1 MIKIIAE
8 ASVPFLRGVAE
19 QYADIEYID
28 NKDITAERIR
38 SADALIVRS
47 ITKCTADLLDGSSV
61 RFIATATAGTD
72 HIDADYCAAHNI
84 AWTNAPGCNAMGVA
98 QYVCSCLSLLS
109 LRHGIELR
117 DKKIGII
124 GVGHVGQLVT
134 EIALALGMQPLLND
148 PPRLEQEG
156 DNIKYHEYFTSLET
170 IQKEADIITLHVP
183 LSKTGAY
190 PTLGM
195 VNDSFLSSCKKGLIL
210 INACRGGVCCSE
222 NLIKGKEDGTI
233 AHLVLDCWE
242 GEPHI
247 NAHLLEHTDIASPH
261 IAGFSAD
268 GKHRGA
274 RMALL
279 SISDFFGL
287 GANQDLL
294 IPKELEQ
301 PQASIAL
308 EQFPPHEAV
317 LHAQLTSFN
326 PEYIDQALRADISQF
341 EFLRKHYNYPR
352 EMSAYTIEG
361 GTEEDRRTLSRLGF
375 QCKLETIA

>member
-28 NKDITAERIR
+28 NKDITSERIR
-38 SADALIVRS
+38 TADALIVRS

-109 LRHGIELR
+109 LRHGIELSG
-117 DKKIGII
+117 KKIGII

-210 INACRGGVCCSE
+210 INACRGGVCRTES
-222 NLIKGKEDGTI
+222 LIKGKKDGTI

-247 NAHLLEHTDIASPH
+247 NAHLLEQTDIASPH

-287 GANQDLL
+287 GASQDLL

-301 PQASIAL
+301 PQAPIAL